1 MRARVIR
8 VTGLTLVLMLAL
20 LAPANAYI
28 DPASTTVIFQV
39 AVAGLAAAGM
49 AVKVF
54 WSRIVGFFVRSKSP
68 SDVVDTSNDVTA
80 DH

>member
-1 MRARVIR
+1 MRARALR
-8 VTGLTLVLMLAL
+8 VTALTLVLMLAL
-20 LAPANAYI
+20 IAPASAYI

-39 AVAGLAAAGM
+39 AIAGLAAAGM

-54 WSRIVGFFVRSKSP
+54 WSRIVGFFSRSKP
-68 SDVVDTSNDVTA
+68 AVDPVDARSDAAA